1 MGDLDSYQLPDAKGY
16 TALMRHLLKVK
27 DEERQQR
34 REEVLATTEKD
45 FKKFGEVLEATR
57 APEARVCAV
66 VSPDAAKA
74 AMKERPDLDFKVTS
88 VM

>member
-1 MGDLDSYQLPDAKGY
+1 M
-16 TALMRHLLKVK
+16 
-27 DEERQQR
+27 
-34 REEVLATTEKD
+34 LATTEKD

-74 AMKERPDLDFKVTS
+74 AMEERPDLDFQVTS